1 MRKYTPLMCKD
12 CPTEIFVDVNMVMI
26 KDELWD
32 SICDD
37 HKDAYCDCC
46 IEKRLGRKIV
56 PADFKGAS
64 GGRDII
70 PCNYMWLHERKNKQ
84 INVLIAEV
92 QRHTLDQRLV
102 VGLHVL
108 DVEQFKC

>member
-12 CPTEIFVDVNMVMI
+12 CPTEIFIDVNMVMI
-26 KDELWD
+26 KDELWN

-70 PCNYMWLHERKNKQ
+70 PCNYMWLHERKKQTNKCAYCGSSETHSGPETGGW
-84 INVLIAEV
+84 IACS
-92 QRHTLDQRLV
+92 
-102 VGLHVL
+102 G
-108 DVEQFKC
+108 CGAI